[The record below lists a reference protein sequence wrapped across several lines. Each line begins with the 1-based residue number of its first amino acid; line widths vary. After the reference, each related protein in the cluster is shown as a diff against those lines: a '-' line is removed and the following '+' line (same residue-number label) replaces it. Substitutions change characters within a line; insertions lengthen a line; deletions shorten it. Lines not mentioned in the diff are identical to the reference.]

1 MIIGVAPDE
10 YEEILAAICGE
21 GCEPD
26 ATITFADFEERLPA
40 GPRAEIE
47 ARLTVD
53 GVLPSLYAPPERWTE
68 TRSAAEPRWEQMVK
82 MQAQRSGNQLRQNDI
97 LGNEL
102 NKG

>member
-53 GVLPSLYAPPERWTE
+53 GVHFFDTKKESLLRRVVRVQAREQQSSRCAAPPRPRLVEGLAPT
-68 TRSAAEPRWEQMVK
+68 AATGM
-82 MQAQRSGNQLRQNDI
+82 
-97 LGNEL
+97 
-102 NKG
+102 